1 VAAKGGAGDGSLATS
16 EEALEAIALKVRGTF
31 QTVETMTQ
39 SFIREA
45 ILQGVFPP
53 GQRLNLESIATAL
66 GVSRMPVRASLR
78 QLEGEGLLRI
88 HPHRGATVSVLT
100 APEVAEIYE
109 IRIVLECYLLEHAI
123 ANLDDDAMDA
133 LQVTVD
139 EMEGSEELYERLE
152 QRRRFYQQLYEL
164 ARRPRALNEVN
175 NLRASVGRYLL
186 LQRVDEPL
194 GHHGKFLALV
204 RSRNV
209 EGAKGW
215 LAAHLMHVSETLERL
230 VGADQELVAA
240 APAKKKSG

>member
-1 VAAKGGAGDGSLATS
+1 MEANGGAVGGSAATN
-16 EEALEAIALKVRGTF
+16 EEALAAIAQKVRGTF

-39 SFIREA
+39 SFIRQA

-53 GQRLNLESIATAL
+53 GQRLNLESIASAL

-100 APEVAEIYE
+100 AAEIAEIYE
-109 IRIVLECYLLEHAI
+109 LRVVLECYLLEHAI
-123 ANLDDDAMDA
+123 ANLDDAAMEA

-139 EMEGSEELYERLE
+139 EMEGSDELYERLE
-152 QRRRFYQQLYEL
+152 QRRHFYQQLYQL
-164 ARRPRALNEVN
+164 AQRPRALTEVD

-194 GHHGKFLALV
+194 GHHGKFLSLV
-204 RSRNV
+204 RERNV

-215 LAAHLMHVSETLERL
+215 LSAHLMHVSETLEKL
-230 VGADQELVAA
+230 VSAA
-240 APAKKKSG
+240 EERATSTPARKAN